1 MSTHE
6 EDLTVAALAWARA
19 NGESNPTNVAYIQC
33 TPDQA
38 TQILGHDAESGGG
51 PVDLV
56 VMDGHFAA
64 QESRGRHLCLLFD
77 HGTHRRLASGMQA
90 QPYDLRPAG
99 LPVTTLK
106 A

>member
-6 EDLTVAALAWARA
+6 EDLTTAALAWARA
-19 NGESNPTNVAYIQC
+19 NGESNPTNVTYLQC
-33 TPDQA
+33 TADQA
-38 TQILGHDAESGGG
+38 AQILGADSEPGDG

-64 QESRGRHLCLLFD
+64 TESRGRHLYLLFD
-77 HGTHRRLASGMQA
+77 HGTHRRLAWGMQA
-90 QPYDLRPAG
+90 QPYDLRRAG